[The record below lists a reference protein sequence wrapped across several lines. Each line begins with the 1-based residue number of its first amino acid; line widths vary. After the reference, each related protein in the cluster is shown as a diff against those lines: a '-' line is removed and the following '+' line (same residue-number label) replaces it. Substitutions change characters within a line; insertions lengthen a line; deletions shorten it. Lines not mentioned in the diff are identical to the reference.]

1 MFKDNIK
8 NWYEIANKSGE
19 GITRKIDKNFNKHL
33 IKPCQMISIIGPTGS
48 GKTQIILELQ
58 INANKPN
65 SFFFILISLLRQLYL
80 LLLI

>member
-33 IKPCQMISIIGPTGS
+33 IKPCQMISIIGQTGS
-48 GKTQIILELQ
+48 GKSQSILEFLSRKNDAFYKIILFSDQ
-58 INANKPN
+58 
-65 SFFFILISLLRQLYL
+65 QLTSPY
-80 LLLI
+80 ID